1 MAQVVRQKCN
11 LCNENN
17 GKFYC
22 YECTQVLCGICR
34 GRHDKI
40 PAIKEHTITDIHSAN
55 QSTFS
60 CKTLCLT
67 HEKDFLCYCEKCHVL
82 ICGKCITSTHKDH
95 SFTDIGEIVRK
106 ERWKAYEKMT
116 ELTRL
121 LEFITNEKE
130 YIKRNH
136 LEGFHAETQKAIGEI
151 QLAFRQLSHFVES
164 TRSISTTKL
173 ENNEKI
179 ENEKCKA
186 YLFKTGSM
194 YRKYTQLH
202 DRMEKLLMETHDLT
216 FYLTCNEIKDEM
228 KKLDILPE
236 EPLYAQ
242 VQHIDRR
249 LIFRDIEH
257 YIDERKRYI
266 L

>member
-1 MAQVVRQKCN
+1 MK
-11 LCNENN
+11 
-17 GKFYC
+17 
-22 YECTQVLCGICR
+22 
-34 GRHDKI
+34 
-40 PAIKEHTITDIHSAN
+40 
-55 QSTFS
+55 
-60 CKTLCLT
+60 
-67 HEKDFLCYCEKCHVL
+67 
-82 ICGKCITSTHKDH
+82 
-95 SFTDIGEIVRK
+95 
-106 ERWKAYEKMT
+106 
-116 ELTRL
+116 
-121 LEFITNEKE
+121 
-130 YIKRNH
+130 
-136 LEGFHAETQKAIGEI
+136 GFHAETQKAIGEI

-173 ENNEKI
+173 ENNEKV